1 MKYVVIDFEFTDIPK
16 TKKNLRYITKHE
28 IIEIGAVKLDE
39 KCNRIDTFSLFVKP
53 EFSPLAPHCAALT
66 GISNSDLENAPVF
79 EEAFK
84 LLEYWLGD
92 DEYKIYT
99 WSDSDKT
106 QFTKECMMKGLN
118 NKFSNIIGRHWTD
131 LQKLFS
137 RFSGIRQRMQLE
149 KALNSLDIKIEGKM
163 HRAIDDA
170 INTAEILAIMKDK
183 KIAEQKFGAIHEFFS
198 EHEDNQR
205 STLGDILGDKLKL
218 ALA

>member
-1 MKYVVIDFEFTDIPK
+1 MTYVVIDFEFTDIPK
-16 TKKNLRYITKHE
+16 AKRNLRYITKHE

-66 GISNSDLENAPVF
+66 GISGRDLENAPAF
-79 EEAFK
+79 EEAFEF
-84 LLEYWLGD
+84 LEDWLGD

-99 WSDSDKT
+99 WSDNDKT
-106 QFTKECMMKGLN
+106 QFTKECRMKGLD
-118 NKFSNIIGRHWTD
+118 NKFSNMISRHWTD

-137 RFSGIRQRMQLE
+137 RFSGIKQRMQLE
-149 KALNSLDIKIEGKM
+149 RALNSLDIKIEGKM

-170 INTAEILAIMKDK
+170 INTAEILVIMKDK

-198 EHEDNQR
+198 EHEENQH
-205 STLGDILGDKLKL
+205 STLGDLLGDKLKL